1 MHVLSKPF
9 LTLTAA
15 DVMTRDV
22 VVIPERMSLRTAAT
36 LLARARVSG
45 APVVDAAGA
54 CVGVLSNTDFVR
66 WARGEAPR
74 QAPRFTTCVCSEWQ
88 VIEVDSLP
96 TDEVAAYMTADPVTA
111 PAHTGV
117 IALARMMLDAHIHR
131 VIIVDGHE
139 RPVGVVSSTD
149 VLAAVANADLG
160 E

>member
-45 APVVDAAGA
+45 APVVDANGA
-54 CVGVLSNTDFVR
+54 CVGVLSGTDFVR

-74 QAPRFTTCVCSEWQ
+74 QTSRFTSCVCSEWQ

-111 PAHTGV
+111 TPHTGL
-117 IALARMMLDAHIHR
+117 IALARKMLDAHIHR
-131 VIIVDGHE
+131 IIIVDSHE

-149 VLAAVANADLG
+149 VLAAVANADHA